1 MTNLAD
7 LLDRYV
13 RENDFSTVTIH
24 KARDGGFQANL
35 RMEGNSFRVR
45 TEATPSA
52 ALAAVLSLN
61 PEPEPSTG
69 VFD

>member
-1 MTNLAD
+1 MNNLAD

-24 KARDGGFQANL
+24 KTADGFQANL
-35 RMEGNSFRVR
+35 RMEGNSFRIR
-45 TEATPSA
+45 TEPTPSA
-52 ALAAVLSLN
+52 ALAAVLSIGAEQ
-61 PEPEPSTG
+61 PAPG